1 MPVGEAQLICPGCG
15 TRADE
20 PERFCPECHLP
31 LVFTGVVAEPEDEV
45 SERRRR
51 ARQIKP
57 QLSEGPLVK
66 VAWVRNQGEGEFIQG
81 LLLEAGVP
89 SLLKRTAGFDVPDM
103 LFAGPRD
110 VMVAASGV
118 DTARELLL
126 DAGLSADGTATRSV
140 VRPGRLLVGL
150 LIALA
155 IGALV
160 IWLMSLA
167 VG

>member
-1 MPVGEAQLICPGCG
+1 M
-15 TRADE
+15 
-20 PERFCPECHLP
+20 
-31 LVFTGVVAEPEDEV
+31 
-45 SERRRR
+45 
-51 ARQIKP
+51 
-57 QLSEGPLVK
+57 
-66 VAWVRNQGEGEFIQG
+66 
-81 LLLEAGVP
+81 P

-126 DAGLSADGTATRSV
+126 DAGLSGTSTVTR
-140 VRPGRLLVGL
+140 PPAQGWRLLAGL

-160 IWLMSLA
+160 IWLVSLA